1 MSSSNS
7 LKSFDGQEYVEVSDS
22 MMGQD
27 AVRSLSQ
34 GKSSPEYKSQDSS
47 EVIESLQS
55 TPIDESEDSE
65 MQEVSSVVVCE
76 EAKSAVND
84 VKYDLEEFEYE
95 SQECGQDCASDE
107 DYQPDDCPSHVM
119 RYKKQL

>member
-1 MSSSNS
+1 
-7 LKSFDGQEYVEVSDS
+7 
-22 MMGQD
+22 
-27 AVRSLSQ
+27 
-34 GKSSPEYKSQDSS
+34 
-47 EVIESLQS
+47 
-55 TPIDESEDSE
+55 

-107 DYQPDDCPSHVM
+107 DY
-119 RYKKQL
+119 